1 MKIYIQS
8 NRFQGIAAKVSS
20 ETFNSFG
27 HSSEIIYV
35 ENFNEITKYFGRKY
49 LRKGKE
55 VIFKDDLQS
64 FTLLRFLIPE
74 LAKSNDPIL
83 IIDPDIFAIKDPV
96 SILKNIKNNQ
106 KLYCTFI
113 NKLPRTEVMFY
124 NSKNQLWDFEKI
136 IKDLFDFKIDYSD
149 LFKLNFLDHNIL
161 GKLDDK
167 YNSLDEIKDNTVLL
181 HTTNRKTQP
190 WKEGL
195 EIDFEI
201 HATKFNI
208 LYNTFKKVI
217 GLNHNRNIVGNL
229 YQKHPRNEIIDFIIK
244 AFNNAHKKKIITK
257 KELLN
262 SVKLNYISEN
272 FMKKLTLAD
281 K

>member
-35 ENFNEITKYFGRKY
+35 EDFKEITKYFGRKY

-55 VIFKDDLQS
+55 KIFKDDLQS

-74 LAKSNDPIL
+74 LSKSEEPIL

-96 SILKNIKNNQ
+96 TILENIKNDK
-106 KLYCTFI
+106 KLYCTFL
-113 NKLPRTEVMFY
+113 NEKPRTEVMLL
-124 NSKNQLWDFEKI
+124 NPRNKLWSFEEI
-136 IKDLFDFKIDYSD
+136 MKDLFDLKIDYD
-149 LFKLNFLDHNIL
+149 NLFKLNFLN
-161 GKLDDK
+161 LDLLERLDNK
-167 YNSLDEIKDNTVLL
+167 YNSLDEIKDETVLL
-181 HTTNRKTQP
+181 HTTNRRTQP

-195 EIDFEI
+195 KIDFEI

-208 LYNTFKKVI
+208 FYNNLKNLV
-217 GLNHNRNIVGNL
+217 GLDHNKNMVGKYYL
-229 YQKHPRNEIIDFIIK
+229 KHPDDEVNEYIIK
-244 AFNNAHKKKIITK
+244 FFNIAYKKKIINK
-257 KELLN
+257 EELLN
-262 SVKLNYISEN
+262 SVKQNYISEN
-272 FMKKLTLAD
+272 FVKKLTF
-281 K
+281 

>member
-27 HSSEIIYV
+27 YSSEIIYV
-35 ENFNEITKYFGRKY
+35 EKFNEITKYFGHKY
-49 LRKGKE
+49 LRKGKK

-74 LAKSNDPIL
+74 LARSEDPIL
-83 IIDPDIFAIKDPV
+83 IIDPDVFAIKDPI
-96 SILKNIKNNQ
+96 SILKNVKNNQ
-106 KLYCTFI
+106 KLYCTFL
-113 NKLPRTEVMFY
+113 NKIPRTEVMVL
-124 NSKNQLWDFEKI
+124 NSRNRLWDFNKI
-136 IKDLFDFKIDYSD
+136 IKDLFDLKIDYHD
-149 LFKLNFLDHNIL
+149 LFKLNFLDDDLL
-161 GKLDDK
+161 GKLDNK
-167 YNSLDEIKDNTVLL
+167 YNSLDEINDETVLL
-181 HTTNRKTQP
+181 HTTNRRTQP

-195 EIDFEI
+195 KIDFEV

-208 LYNTFKKVI
+208 LLNNIKNLV
-217 GLNHNRNIVGNL
+217 GLNHNKDVIGKYYR
-229 YQKHPRNEIIDFIIK
+229 KHQNSEVNEFIIK
-244 AFNNAHKKKIITK
+244 IFNNAYKKKIITK
-257 KELLN
+257 DDLLN

-272 FMKKLTLAD
+272 FIKKLTLAD

>member
-27 HSSEIIYV
+27 HSSKIINV
-35 ENFNEITKYFGRKY
+35 EDFNEITKYFGHKY

-74 LAKSNDPIL
+74 LFKSEDPFL
-83 IIDPDIFAIKDPV
+83 IIDPDVFAIKDPV
-96 SILKNIKNNQ
+96 SILKNVKNNQ

-113 NKLPRTEVMFY
+113 NKIPRTEVMFF
-124 NSKNQLWDFEKI
+124 NSKNQLWDFKKI
-136 IKDLFDFKIDYSD
+136 IKDLFDFKIDYND
-149 LFKLNFLDHNIL
+149 LFKLNFLDYKIL
-161 GKLDDK
+161 GKLDNK
-167 YNSLDEIKDNTVLL
+167 YNSLDEINEETVLL
-181 HTTNRKTQP
+181 HTTNRRTQP

-195 EIDFEI
+195 KIDFEV

-208 LYNTFKKVI
+208 LYNTFKNLL
-217 GLNHNRNIVGNL
+217 GLNHNRDIVGNL
-229 YQKHPRNEIIDFIIK
+229 YQKHPNGEVIEFIVK
-244 AFNNAHKKKIITK
+244 AFNTAHKKKIITEE
-257 KELLN
+257 ELQN
-262 SVKLNYISEN
+262 SVKFNYISEN
-272 FMKKLTLAD
+272 FMKKLTLD
-281 K
+281 NK

>member
-55 VIFKDDLQS
+55 KIFKDDLQS

-74 LAKSNDPIL
+74 LTKSEEPIL
-83 IIDPDIFAIKDPV
+83 IIDPDIFAIKDPIT
-96 SILKNIKNNQ
+96 ILEDVKNDK
-106 KLYCTFI
+106 KLYCTFQ
-113 NKLPRTEVMFY
+113 NKKPRTEVMVL
-124 NSKNQLWDFEKI
+124 NPKHKLWNFEKI
-136 IKDLFDFKIDYSD
+136 LEDLFDFKIDYSD

-195 EIDFEI
+195 QIDFEI

-229 YQKHPRNEIIDFIIK
+229 
-244 AFNNAHKKKIITK
+244 
-257 KELLN
+257 
-262 SVKLNYISEN
+262 
-272 FMKKLTLAD
+272 
-281 K
+281 